1 MSKCRP
7 EDTDGEDSPP
17 GQCAGRIEAAQ
28 WSIDV
33 RESLNCIF
41 VKWGRAPALE
51 DSRAYFEA
59 LQQLPAFHA
68 GARMFNDLRALDPDL
83 PTTFF
88 RQAAR
93 LGPSTPTPAAGQ
105 KLALLVASDVA
116 FGLMRIFAT
125 FRQRPGLEVG
135 VFGDLEEA
143 KAWLDLPAGIGDP
156 FADMAGGRGPRGLRP
171 SEKR

>member
-7 EDTDGEDSPP
+7 EDADGEDPQP
-17 GQCAGRIEAAQ
+17 GPSAGRIEAAQ

-33 RESLNCIF
+33 RESLNCIL
-41 VKWGRAPALE
+41 VKWGRTPALE

-59 LQQLPAFHA
+59 LQRLPAFHA
-68 GARMFNDLRALDPDL
+68 GAHMFNDLRALDPDL

-88 RQAAR
+88 RRAAR
-93 LGPSTPTPAAGQ
+93 LGPTTPISAAGQ

-125 FRQRPGLEVG
+125 FRQRPGLDVS

-143 KAWLDLPAGIGDP
+143 KAWLGLPAGIGDP
-156 FADMAGGRGPRGLRP
+156 FADMAGGREPRARQY
-171 SEKR
+171 EKG